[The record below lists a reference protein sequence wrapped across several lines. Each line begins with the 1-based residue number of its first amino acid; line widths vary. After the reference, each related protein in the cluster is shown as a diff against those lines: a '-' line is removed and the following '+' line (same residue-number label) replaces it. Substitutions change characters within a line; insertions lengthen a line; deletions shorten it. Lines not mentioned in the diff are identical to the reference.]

1 MISTDIQKML
11 DGVDDHNE
19 VNESLFVELEQ
30 EFEQDI
36 ETLISAIN
44 QLPLD
49 AMSKLQY
56 YNIIIFGPTGAG
68 KSSLVKTLF
77 NAFKNEYL
85 TPKDISNELII
96 QNKKSNEG
104 TTKYSIF
111 TLKEYISHVMM
122 IQGRK
127 AVRKNAGIRLMD
139 TRGQIYLDQKE
150 FAHMDL
156 MISVNL

>member
-1 MISTDIQKML
+1 MKTATVLIIDFI
-11 DGVDDHNE
+11 
-19 VNESLFVELEQ
+19 ELQQ

-36 ETLISAIN
+36 ETLIEAIN

-49 AMSKLQY
+49 PFSKLQY

-85 TPKDISNELII
+85 EPKDISEELVIK
-96 QNKKSNEG
+96 NKKGNEG
-104 TTKYSIF
+104 TTKYSVF
-111 TLKEYISHVMM
+111 TLKEYISHVMVV
-122 IQGRK
+122 QGKK

-139 TRGQIYLDQKE
+139 TRGQIYLDDKE
-150 FAHMDL
+150 EAHIDL
-156 MISVNL
+156 MMSVRK

>member
-1 MISTDIQKML
+1 MIPTDIQKII

-36 ETLISAIN
+36 ESLISGIN

-49 AMSKLQY
+49 SFSTLQY

-85 TPKDISNELII
+85 EPKDISNELII
-96 QNKKSNEG
+96 KSKKGNEG

-139 TRGQIYLDQKE
+139 TRGQIYLDQRE

-156 MISVNL
+156 MISVGL